1 MNELIPNINFIFHII
16 YLLIMLLLFLNF
28 QILNFVPLQTDWMN
42 DLNFLIDNF
51 QILVYDYTFFRR
63 LFFDI
68 ILYITDLLTQIFN
81 KADLF
86 FLIFLVVQHLNFKVR
101 HLDFLLL
108 DFLIVHN
115 ILLSLLFIILVY
127 LTNLLFWNCKLQAI
141 KNSLILFL
149 NRY

>member
-1 MNELIPNINFIFHII
+1 
-16 YLLIMLLLFLNF
+16 
-28 QILNFVPLQTDWMN
+28 MN

-115 ILLSLLFIILVY
+115 ILLSLIFII
-127 LTNLLFWNCKLQAI
+127 
-141 KNSLILFL
+141 
-149 NRY
+149 